1 MQMLSIPE
9 AALKLGVSKEAIF
22 NRIRRGSLNCTLEN
36 GVKFVTIDDEQKPQ
50 PKETLKRKSTLKADD
65 KYYIFLEEQ
74 NGKLQ
79 KKVEFLEGETRTLR
93 DQKEQMLIEE
103 KRKIEQ
109 IYKDKDEQLKNIINA
124 ISSKLMIGE
133 FQVEKEIFEAEI
145 DIDSNQ
151 EKATLVSI
159 KKFIKSKNLSEKQS
173 EKQKEKLKA
182 IAPKD
187 KRFVKLEKKYYLDL
201 QKYNYDDLLI

>member
-1 MQMLSIPE
+1 MTKLSISE

-22 NRIRRGSLNCTLEN
+22 NRIRRGSLVSSVEN
-36 GVKFVTIDDEQKPQ
+36 GVKFVMIDDEQKIEQ
-50 PKETLKRKSTLKADD
+50 KETPKRKTLPKTDD

-79 KKVEFLEGETRTLR
+79 KKVEFLEDETRTLR
-93 DQKEQMLIEE
+93 NQKEQMLIEE

-109 IYKDKDEQLKNIINA
+109 IYKEKDEQLKNIINA
-124 ISSKLMIGE
+124 ISSKLMLGE

-145 DIDSNQ
+145 DIDFKR
-151 EKATLVSI
+151 EEATLISI
-159 KKFIKSKNLSEKQS
+159 KKFIKSKNLSEKES
-173 EKQKEKLKA
+173 AKQKERLKS
-182 IAPKD
+182 IASKD
-187 KRFVKLEKKYYLDL
+187 QRFVKLEKKYYLDL

>member
-1 MQMLSIPE
+1 MTKLSISE

-22 NRIRRGSLNCTLEN
+22 NRIRRGSLVSSVEN
-36 GVKFVTIDDEQKPQ
+36 GVKLVIIDDEQKAEQ
-50 PKETLKRKSTLKADD
+50 KETPKRKTAFKSDD

-74 NGKLQ
+74 NSKLQ
-79 KKVEFLEGETRTLR
+79 KKVESLEVETRTLR

-109 IYKDKDEQLKNIINA
+109 IYRDKDEQLKNIINA

>member
-1 MQMLSIPE
+1 MQTLSIPE
-9 AALKLGVSKEAIF
+9 AALKLGISKEAIF
-22 NRIRRGSLNCTLEN
+22 NRIRRGSLSCIVEN
-36 GVKFVTIDDEQKPQ
+36 GVKFVTIDDEQKAQ
-50 PKETLKRKSTLKADD
+50 PKETLKRKIVSKPDD

-74 NGKLQ
+74 NSKLQ
-79 KKVEFLEGETRTLR
+79 KKVESLEGETRTLR